1 MISLMFDP
9 DSDLFLVVSVIFYF
23 GTQNF
28 FYLFFTIRLNSVCP
42 LYGYLLNNPFEYPK
56 KKSVI
61 FNSVSSV
68 QQGKP
73 PPSGKAPKE
82 EQEHGHWLNFDVDN
96 FENSMVSSAS
106 DCI

>member
-1 MISLMFDP
+1 M
-9 DSDLFLVVSVIFYF
+9 
-23 GTQNF
+23 Q
-28 FYLFFTIRLNSVCP
+28 
-42 LYGYLLNNPFEYPK
+42 K
-56 KKSVI
+56 KKKKEKIYKKNKIKGVI

-73 PPSGKAPKE
+73 PSSGKAPKE

-106 DCI
+106 DCN